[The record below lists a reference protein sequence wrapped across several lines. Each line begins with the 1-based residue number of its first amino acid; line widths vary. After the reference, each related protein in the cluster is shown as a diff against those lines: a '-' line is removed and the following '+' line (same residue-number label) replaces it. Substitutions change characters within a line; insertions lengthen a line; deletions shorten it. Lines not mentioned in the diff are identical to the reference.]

1 MTSTLIL
8 AYFDTI
14 DSIMKRPLKRTII
27 LYYSMLIDGFE
38 KGPLKYIY
46 MHARFG
52 QEALPGMTLHAQ
64 DMCFLD
70 STTAQ
75 DERLRS
81 LSRQRFCAFQKLSLY
96 QSVLRCRDSVVY
108 PVWTRPALQAPS
120 KDRLLTPLAK

>member
-1 MTSTLIL
+1 M
-8 AYFDTI
+8 D
-14 DSIMKRPLKRTII
+14 
-27 LYYSMLIDGFE
+27 
-38 KGPLKYIY
+38 
-46 MHARFG
+46 ARSG

-108 PVWTRPALQAPS
+108 PVWTRPAWQAPS